1 MKRTQNDGQ
10 NSGRQSRGLFGKQFL
25 DAFIAE
31 TNLLGGKSFLKSRLG
46 S

>member
-1 MKRTQNDGQ
+1 MKSTQNDGQ

-31 TNLLGGKSFLKSRLG
+31 TNLLGGKSFLKSHLG